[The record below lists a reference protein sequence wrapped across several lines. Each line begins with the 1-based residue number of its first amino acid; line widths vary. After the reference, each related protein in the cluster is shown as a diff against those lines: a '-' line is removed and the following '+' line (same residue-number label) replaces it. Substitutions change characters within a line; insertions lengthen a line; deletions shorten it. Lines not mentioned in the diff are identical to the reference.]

1 MKDYWKGRA
10 EQYNKLKWVTGKDY
24 LDAIFSAGDF
34 EPHHS
39 VLDIGTGTG
48 IIAKRIAPHV
58 KEVFALDNSEDMAM
72 QSKWQ
77 QDNIY
82 FIPKDVREPFFAE
95 GIFDRITARMV
106 FHHILEGRD
115 VAMGRCYNSLTKGG
129 LMVLSENVPP
139 TPDCYDEF
147 KQIFELKE
155 NRIVF
160 TEQEL
165 FDLMCLFRSV
175 RILYYIDKNFSVR
188 NWMDNNNLDEKTKDK
203 IFDLHINGSD
213 KFKEGYNMKITQDDC
228 FIDIKDVIL
237 VGKK

>member
-10 EQYNKLKWVTGKDY
+10 EQYNKLEWVNGEDY
-24 LDAIFSAGDF
+24 LDAIFESGNF
-34 EPHHS
+34 ETHHS

-58 KEVFALDNSEDMAM
+58 KEVFAVDNSEDMAR
-72 QSKWQ
+72 QSKWK
-77 QDNIY
+77 DNIY
-82 FIPKDVREPFFAE
+82 FIPKDIREPFFTE

-106 FHHILEGRD
+106 FHHILEDRD
-115 VAMGRCYNSLTKGG
+115 VAMGRCYHSLKKGG

-155 NRIVF
+155 KRIVF
-160 TEQEL
+160 TEDELLEL
-165 FDLMCLFRSV
+165 FAVFTTVDL
-175 RILYYIDKNFSVR
+175 LYYMDRNFSVR
-188 NWMDNNNLDEKTKDK
+188 NWLDNNNLDKKIKDK

-213 KFKEGYNMKITQDDC
+213 EFKEGYNMKITQDDC
-228 FIDIKDVIL
+228 LIDIKDVIL